1 MGLTDGRKAAK
12 NLVHSRKQGKKEL
25 IVKETKK
32 KKEGDKFSYGCVIY
46 FSATLTPY
54 ARQAKLLL
62 GVNLDLGSIS
72 AAHSKNQVF
81 FPINTSKTTR
91 RDVTVCKTLCR

>member
-25 IVKETKK
+25 TVKQM

-46 FSATLTPY
+46 FPATLTPYAY

-72 AAHSKNQVF
+72 AAHSKNQGF
-81 FPINTSKTTR
+81 FSHKYQ
-91 RDVTVCKTLCR
+91 

>member
-1 MGLTDGRKAAK
+1 MGLTDGREAAK
-12 NLVHSRKQGKKEL
+12 NLVHSRKQVKKRVNRKRNE
-25 IVKETKK
+25 KK
-32 KKEGDKFSYGCVIY
+32 REGDKFSYGCVIY
-46 FSATLTPY
+46 FPATLTPY

-81 FPINTSKTTR
+81 LP
-91 RDVTVCKTLCR
+91 